1 MQPATVMALREL
13 AAPVRAYGP
22 ALLGGALD
30 PHAELL
36 ALVWGPRF
44 DRLHAEGLLAGRPEV
59 APGVL
64 RAVMEAADRFDH
76 LCGADQHQV
85 RRLILRHHGRWD
97 NAACP
102 ASC

>member
-1 MQPATVMALREL
+1 MSRATLSCLREL
-13 AAPVRAYGP
+13 AEPARAHGP
-22 ALLGGALD
+22 TLLAGARE

-44 DRLHAEGLLAGRPEV
+44 DRLHAEALVAGRARG

-64 RAVMEAADRFDH
+64 QAVMDAADRFDK
-76 LCGADQHQV
+76 LCGAEQHQV